1 MACLLSLFVGSGWG
15 RAGFIAL
22 LLKRKLAKERKL
34 LVYGWPF
41 VLIFFFSLTSRVFRE
56 RVSIVP

>member
-41 VLIFFFSLTSRVFRE
+41 VLIFFFFFNKRSF
-56 RVSIVP
+56 